1 MDNST
6 GEGITEGEIINESTT
21 SGSRNSIETY
31 EVGDTSWIDFG
42 GNIPDFQNGNIL
54 ILTSTD
60 TDNITQTMR
69 VKVIGITVNAPATSC
84 AGGNAGCTAFNVE
97 ILSAD
102 PTITITDI
110 NWHAELEQDPPM
122 FEFKFPRFATR
133 YKYEDGEYS
142 AFGPFSEVAFL
153 PDRPGGKDFDFVAY
167 KGYNIGMKNQI
178 RRLAL
183 KDFIPEKDL
192 LPDDVIEIDIL
203 YKESNS
209 PSVYSILT
217 VKPDEEAWQTRVTYT
232 GNRTNTSTY
241 PYIWVGVKGYLEIET
256 EMIHGILPENQ
267 LLRPWD
273 NVPRKAKAQ
282 EVSGNRLIYGNYLQN
297 YNLLDA
303 GDNIITPSLTIG
315 AQHFLEANEDLSP
328 EQVYPTDSYKYSPSK
343 SIKSLRTYQLGIT
356 YIDKYGRETPILT
369 DNNEKRVSLYL
380 NEWYSDKQVK
390 ITGQVNNTPP
400 AWAEYQKFFIKE
412 TSSEYYNLAL
422 DRWYEAEDNCI
433 WLSFPSSERNK
444 VDIDTYLILK
454 KEHNRDNPVLE
465 EARYDILAIENE
477 APEFIKT
484 YIIPLGKAK
493 DDDTQ
498 VGNGGPNSAFGPNG
512 GNGFPAKGNK
522 YVRVN
527 KENFDG
533 AIVLDDLD
541 PTGTG
546 GKLRD
551 NISIRFEYDGTYTKW
566 YKVTHA
572 LLDTAPTTD
581 EYLLNVERSFG
592 IDVDILTNDPT
603 NAYAQKHDPL
613 KMEVMQERVE
623 NRPEFDGRFFVKVY
637 NDFILS
643 TKVAKVEES
652 VAEYSQINARHVQYI
667 NTNGADGVAGAGTN
681 SAGLN
686 SGPWYGWGVSNN
698 VQTFPGHPVSVP
710 IINYFGDAT
719 GNPPSGDCSQINAYT
734 VIVVDDPIDNG
745 QTYWKEF
752 KNEDQTGWFIDDNNS
767 YGVEKWHDGVIPL
780 KAWSNDANI
789 RSDMGQSMS
798 SMTWFTPSQGITY
811 DTVHLSYSG
820 FPNVT
825 APWDDGWLMSGVHE
839 TSYVDDLLFINRLT
853 TAGTKWR
860 WAEDQSFSAR
870 YRSWNR
876 KWTIGV

>member
-1 MDNST
+1 
-6 GEGITEGEIINESTT
+6 
-21 SGSRNSIETY
+21 
-31 EVGDTSWIDFG
+31 
-42 GNIPDFQNGNIL
+42 
-54 ILTSTD
+54 
-60 TDNITQTMR
+60 
-69 VKVIGITVNAPATSC
+69 
-84 AGGNAGCTAFNVE
+84 
-97 ILSAD
+97 
-102 PTITITDI
+102 
-110 NWHAELEQDPPM
+110 
-122 FEFKFPRFATR
+122 
-133 YKYEDGEYS
+133 
-142 AFGPFSEVAFL
+142 
-153 PDRPGGKDFDFVAY
+153 
-167 KGYNIGMKNQI
+167 
-178 RRLAL
+178 
-183 KDFIPEKDL
+183 
-192 LPDDVIEIDIL
+192 
-203 YKESNS
+203 
-209 PSVYSILT
+209 
-217 VKPDEEAWQTRVTYT
+217 
-232 GNRTNTSTY
+232 
-241 PYIWVGVKGYLEIET
+241 
-256 EMIHGILPENQ
+256 
-267 LLRPWD
+267 
-273 NVPRKAKAQ
+273 
-282 EVSGNRLIYGNYLQN
+282 
-297 YNLLDA
+297 
-303 GDNIITPSLTIG
+303 
-315 AQHFLEANEDLSP
+315 
-328 EQVYPTDSYKYSPSK
+328 
-343 SIKSLRTYQLGIT
+343 
-356 YIDKYGRETPILT
+356 
-369 DNNEKRVSLYL
+369 
-380 NEWYSDKQVK
+380 
-390 ITGQVNNTPP
+390 
-400 AWAEYQKFFIKE
+400 
-412 TSSEYYNLAL
+412 
-422 DRWYEAEDNCI
+422 
-433 WLSFPSSERNK
+433 
-444 VDIDTYLILK
+444 
-454 KEHNRDNPVLE
+454 
-465 EARYDILAIENE
+465 ILAIENE

-572 LLDTAPTTD
+572 LLDTVPTTV

-825 APWDDGWLMSGVHE
+825 APWDDGWLMSGVHA

-860 WAEDQSFSAR
+860 WAEDPDQTVYQTHQTTTGYTVDSFNALTPHFCSHSGHFDFISIHDAQLGYSTWCNMCVQKGYNHRNRWKIKALALDTGLGIGSGISGYKPTNDPDLDSHFANDGSLLESVTVNPLCSPCKPSTPAPGIRQDGMGRGTTPNNAGGIAYPNGVVTNNKKLSSGTGATDNQNLPEETIPGSVTWHIVEPTQLTELKYSSHNPAIFETEPKENLDLEIYHEVGQIYPLEYSAKTNELYTPVGSVVECWR
-870 YRSWNR
+870 PDNTPWVLNNPTWNP
-876 KWTIGV
+876 TSGGYPGTDPIPVSNINIGGNPSQASFL